1 MSTITLPESKPC
13 TKCGI
18 VKPYSEFSIERRKKD
33 GHSARCRACTK
44 ALRPEECSPPESY
57 VLPLEKKCTKCDVSK
72 PLDEFSPYRLSWDK
86 RQSQCRACVRD
97 AQKRF
102 AATPDGKKAVR
113 RWEDRSRL
121 KYRYGV
127 SIEDYERRVS
137 LQAGKCAICNRVP
150 TSGRGKRLQI
160 DHDHTTGRFRG
171 LLCHKCNTALGTF
184 GDDLEGV
191 MKVVAYL
198 RRQP

>member
-18 VKPYSEFSIERRKKD
+18 IKSPDQFNFERRNRD
-33 GHSARCRACTK
+33 GLAGRCKACVKMT
-44 ALRPEECSPPESY
+44 RPVVGNPPESY
-57 VLPLEKKCTKCDVSK
+57 VPPESK
-72 PLDEFSPYRLSWDK
+72 PCTRCGVIKVLAEFSPNRRAWDG
-86 RQSQCRACVRD
+86 RQSACRTCDRQR
-97 AQKRF
+97 QKEF

-137 LQAGKCAICNRVP
+137 LQSGKCAICNRVP
-150 TSGRGKRLQI
+150 TTGRGKRLQI